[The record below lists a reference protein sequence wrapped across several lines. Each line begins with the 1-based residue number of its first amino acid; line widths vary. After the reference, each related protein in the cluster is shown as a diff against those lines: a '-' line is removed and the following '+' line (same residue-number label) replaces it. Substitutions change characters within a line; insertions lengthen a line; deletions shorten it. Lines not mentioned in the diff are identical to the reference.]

1 VQIIGKAIRACE
13 YAENAGHLT
22 GTGAID
28 PYDPRVRMRRTD
40 DCRICLAR
48 KAEVIAELALA
59 SQEPRVFVAW
69 QRLANKAETGIL
81 ICHWGLSCCNICNMK
96 HLAIKPTRSPLLVG
110 ITGASGAIYGVRLL
124 EMLRACNVEAH
135 LIVSRAAQM
144 TLAYETSMKL
154 ADLEQMA
161 SVVYPNSD
169 LGAACSSGSFPTRGM
184 VIAPCSIKTMSEI
197 ATGNTAN
204 LISRAADVVLK
215 ERRRLVLM
223 LRETPLHIGHI
234 RNMASVT
241 EAGAIV
247 YPPVPAFYAL
257 PKSIDEMVD
266 HTLARV
272 LDLFEIDTGKIRR
285 WSGERERPKN
295 REEADNL

>member
-1 VQIIGKAIRACE
+1 
-13 YAENAGHLT
+13 
-22 GTGAID
+22 
-28 PYDPRVRMRRTD
+28 
-40 DCRICLAR
+40 
-48 KAEVIAELALA
+48 
-59 SQEPRVFVAW
+59 
-69 QRLANKAETGIL
+69 
-81 ICHWGLSCCNICNMK
+81 MK
-96 HLAIKPTRSPLLVG
+96 HLTIKSANGPILVG

-124 EMLRACNVEAH
+124 ELLRACKVEAH

-144 TLAYETSMKL
+144 TLACETSLKL
-154 ADLEQMA
+154 ADVERLA
-161 SVVYPNSD
+161 TVVYSNSD

-223 LRETPLHIGHI
+223 LREAPLHIGHI
-234 RNMASVT
+234 RNMATVT
-241 EAGAIV
+241 EAGGII

-257 PKSIDEMVD
+257 PKSIEDMVD

-272 LDLFEIDTGKIRR
+272 LDLFDIDTEKIRR
-285 WSGERERPKN
+285 WTGERERPKA
-295 REEADNL
+295 REETDNS